1 MCLGFSLR
9 AGLACVK
16 TAGSSCRTCASPSQS
31 RSRRLFLYF
40 FEGGSSWSCDKLSQ
54 MVMTLSSVVR
64 CRLLLAAG
72 VDADLLDSGV
82 LVLAVQGRFL
92 PFPLPFAEGGG
103 WSSSRP
109 EMAGALFLQK
119 DCARWLADRYGV
131 EVCRAL
137 RDRGAGSSSPSSLSS
152 SSSSSSCRPKL
163 KVGLL
168 RRLHQL

>member
-1 MCLGFSLR
+1 MSSSSQPPIKESFFFLCLGFSLR

-31 RSRRLFLYF
+31 RSRRLFLCF
-40 FEGGSSWSCDKLSQ
+40 FEGDCSWSCDKLSQ

-64 CRLLLAAG
+64 CRLLLAVG

-92 PFPLPFAEGGG
+92 PFPLTFAEGEG

-109 EMAGALFLQK
+109 EMAGALFLRRTVH
-119 DCARWLADRYGV
+119 AGWLTGMV
-131 EVCRAL
+131 
-137 RDRGAGSSSPSSLSS
+137 
-152 SSSSSSCRPKL
+152 
-163 KVGLL
+163 
-168 RRLHQL
+168 